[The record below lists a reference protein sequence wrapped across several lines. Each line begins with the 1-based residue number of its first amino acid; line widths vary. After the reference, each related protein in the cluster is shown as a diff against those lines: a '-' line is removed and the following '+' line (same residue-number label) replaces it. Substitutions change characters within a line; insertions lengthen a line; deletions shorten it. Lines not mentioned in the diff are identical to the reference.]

1 MAGNLIEFQ
10 DASFTEDVIQ
20 SDVPVLV
27 DFSAVWCGPCKA
39 LKPTVT
45 ALAEEYA
52 GRIKVGTMDIDQ
64 NPKTPTQYHVRAVP
78 TLILFKDGKPADQIM
93 GAVNK
98 RRLISMIDGVL

>member
-10 DASFTEDVIQ
+10 DASFTDDVIN

-39 LKPTVT
+39 MKPTVA

-52 GRIKVGTMDIDQ
+52 GRIKIGTMDIDQ

-78 TLILFKDGKPADQIM
+78 TLILFKGGKPADQVM

-98 RRLISMIDGVL
+98 RRLISMIDGAL